1 MEDQQPSGDVNKII
15 EIMQDHFSEVAETPE
30 QVNAMINGV
39 AEMVKKPGNKLVHFG
54 NVLFLVSVFQKNMIE
69 FHAMVGG
76 KLDLKGKIKELAKEM
91 PDFLKFL
98 KKIEVKTAYTYMDK
112 KSEPDFVGI
121 LKKYKF
127 ARKEMTAPGGKRVVA
142 FYIEV

>member
-1 MEDQQPSGDVNKII
+1 MEDQQPSGDTNKII
-15 EIMQDHFSEVAETPE
+15 EIMQDHFSEVAKTPE

-54 NVLFLVSVFQKNMIE
+54 NVLFLVSVFKKNMIE

-76 KLDLKGKIKELAKEM
+76 KLNLKEKIKELDKEL
-91 PDFLKFL
+91 PDFLKLL
-98 KKIEVKTAYTYMDK
+98 KKIEVKIAYTYMDK
-112 KSEPDFVGI
+112 KSEADFKAM
-121 LKKYKF
+121 LKEYKF
-127 ARKEMTAPGGKRVVA
+127 SRKEMTAPGDKRVVA